1 MERLVQYAL
10 LARMHQPI
18 GSLLLLW
25 PTLWALW
32 IAGAGEPDPA
42 VVIVFVAGVFVMRS
56 AGCVMNDFADRRID
70 PHVRRTMHRPIA
82 SGKVAPREALGVFA
96 ALCLVALGLVLTLNR
111 LAVMYSFAAL
121 ALAASYPFM
130 KRWTYLPQVHLGI
143 AFGWGIPM
151 AFAALTDAVPA
162 LAWLLL
168 TGVVAWAVAYDT
180 MYAMVDREDD
190 LRVGV
195 KSSAILF
202 GDADRFFVGAS
213 QVAVLAVLVLAGRQ
227 AGLGVFFDAATALS
241 ALLFLYQQYLIRD
254 REPAACFRA
263 FLNNNWVGSACV
275 RGDRGGLRLGLS
287 GSRGPAPRSDGMPAH
302 RPRSSTDR
310 HSSCSR
316 PRVRPSG
323 PFSANSRPERRVAMH
338 GPPGGMTR
346 LEPDGVRPSRNC
358 AHPVGAIVCKTSADA
373 ACTPV
378 RAIFARRFPAND
390 KGVVS

>member
-1 MERLVQYAL
+1 MVRYRDRIIQYAL

-42 VVIVFVAGVFVMRS
+42 VVLVFVAGVFVMRS
-56 AGCVMNDFADRRID
+56 AGCVMNDFADRGID
-70 PHVRRTMHRPIA
+70 PHVRRTKNRPIA
-82 SGKVAPREALGVFA
+82 SGRVKPGEALGVFA
-96 ALCLVALGLVLTLNR
+96 FLCLVALALVLTLNR

-130 KRWTYLPQVHLGI
+130 KRWTYLPQVHLGV

-151 AFAALTDAVPA
+151 AFAALAGDVPP

-227 AGLGVFFDAATALS
+227 AGLGVFHDAATALS
-241 ALLFLYQQYLIRD
+241 ALMFLYQQHLIRD
-254 REPAACFRA
+254 REPAACFKA
-263 FLNNNWVGSACV
+263 FLNNNWVGALV
-275 RGDRGGLRLGLS
+275 FAGI
-287 GSRGPAPRSDGMPAH
+287 
-302 RPRSSTDR
+302 
-310 HSSCSR
+310 
-316 PRVRPSG
+316 
-323 PFSANSRPERRVAMH
+323 VA
-338 GPPGGMTR
+338 
-346 LEPDGVRPSRNC
+346 DYAWS
-358 AHPVGAIVCKTSADA
+358 
-373 ACTPV
+373 
-378 RAIFARRFPAND
+378 
-390 KGVVS
+390 

>member
-1 MERLVQYAL
+1 MPATPGRPGAKPRQRNLTVPDMKDRIIQYAL

-32 IAGAGEPDPA
+32 IAAEGEPDPA
-42 VVIVFVAGVFVMRS
+42 VVLVFVAGVFVMRS

-70 PHVRRTMHRPIA
+70 PHVRRTMNRPIA
-82 SGKVAPREALGVFA
+82 SGRVRPGEALGLFA
-96 ALCLVALGLVLTLNR
+96 VLCLVGLALVLTLNR

-130 KRWTYLPQVHLGI
+130 KRWTYLPQVHLGV

-151 AFAALTDAVPA
+151 AFAALTDEVPL

-227 AGLGVFFDAATALS
+227 AGLGVFHDAATALA
-241 ALLFLYQQYLIRD
+241 ALLFVYQQRLIRD
-254 REPAACFRA
+254 REPAACFKA
-263 FLNNNWVGSACV
+263 FLNNNWVGA
-275 RGDRGGLRLGLS
+275 L
-287 GSRGPAPRSDGMPAH
+287 
-302 RPRSSTDR
+302 
-310 HSSCSR
+310 
-316 PRVRPSG
+316 
-323 PFSANSRPERRVAMH
+323 
-338 GPPGGMTR
+338 
-346 LEPDGVRPSRNC
+346 
-358 AHPVGAIVCKTSADA
+358 
-373 ACTPV
+373 
-378 RAIFARRFPAND
+378 IFA
-390 KGVVS
+390 GVVADYAWS

>member
-1 MERLVQYAL
+1 MRAGRPRSQEDIFRPRCRIVGARRNFDGGCLPAPDMMERLVQYAL

-18 GSLLLLW
+18 GTLLLLW

-42 VVIVFVAGVFVMRS
+42 VVVVFVAGVFVMRS
-56 AGCVMNDFADRRID
+56 AGCVINDFADREVD
-70 PHVRRTMHRPIA
+70 PHVRRTMNRPIA
-82 SGKVAPREALGVFA
+82 SGKVTPREALGVFA

-111 LAVMYSFAAL
+111 LAVMYSFAAV

-130 KRWTYLPQVHLGI
+130 KRWTYLPQVHLGV

-168 TGVVAWAVAYDT
+168 TGVVAWAIAYDT

-202 GDADRFFVGAS
+202 GGADRFFVGAS

-227 AGLGVFFDAATALS
+227 AGLGVFHDAATALS
-241 ALLFLYQQYLIRD
+241 ALLFLYQQHLIRD
-254 REPAACFRA
+254 REPAACFKA
-263 FLNNNWVGSACV
+263 FLNNNWVGALV
-275 RGDRGGLRLGLS
+275 
-287 GSRGPAPRSDGMPAH
+287 
-302 RPRSSTDR
+302 
-310 HSSCSR
+310 
-316 PRVRPSG
+316 
-323 PFSANSRPERRVAMH
+323 
-338 GPPGGMTR
+338 
-346 LEPDGVRPSRNC
+346 
-358 AHPVGAIVCKTSADA
+358 
-373 ACTPV
+373 
-378 RAIFARRFPAND
+378 FA
-390 KGVVS
+390 GVVADYAWA